1 MLKPDIPQDQIDAI
15 RPILEPL
22 LLRLHKQLEKLP
34 EQACSALLY
43 DLTPD
48 LPRNEAGQ

>member
-34 EQACSALLY
+34 HQAGSALHYCLASG
-43 DLTPD
+43 